1 MLILTGMVL
10 NIMAGKPDRKTGE
23 IHPIVQIQHK
33 SSHDAESE
41 IIIDKI
47 KLKSSPQVD
56 AFRKA
61 LGKNIQVPVRTWNS
75 DAGGGSGYWLE
86 NGVLP
91 TVQASAA

>member
-1 MLILTGMVL
+1 MLILTGIVL

-33 SSHDAESE
+33 TSHDSESE

-47 KLKSSPQVD
+47 KLKAAVQVE

-61 LGKNIQVPVRTWNS
+61 LGKNVQVPVRTWNTETGS
-75 DAGGGSGYWLE
+75 SGYWLE